1 METETIA
8 NQAEAT
14 DLDENMSAPP
24 SPSLHDIGGGSNKNI
39 TCRIDGALYFAAVE
53 GNFQEFINIHNLE
66 NLLTPNKNTILHIH
80 LTSTTSK
87 SGKTTPASAQFV
99 TQILV
104 KCGRLV
110 LLPNAKGETLLHVAA
125 RYGHSNIAKLLLE
138 HAKAKISPDIEN
150 GVGADQ
156 KFIRATNDELDTAL
170 HEAVRYDHIE
180 VVKTLLEMDPDYS
193 YYANNAKETP
203 LYLASERQ
211 NLQVVREILK
221 KVKSPS
227 YDGPNNQTALHAAV
241 INQDIAMARDL
252 LKNEHVRV
260 AVKLADKKGWVPL
273 HYAVKTRNAVLTKL
287 LLKEDENTA
296 YMQDNEGRTALHIAA
311 DSDSRRIVKMI
322 IKYYP
327 DCSEIVDNKGW
338 NALHYA
344 VNGGK
349 QNTIRRIMR
358 NLYLSNLYNE
368 KDVDGNTPLHY
379 LPNSNLVACHKLV
392 GHPRVDKLAV
402 NKKDQTVL
410 DVAYVKTEDPDPES
424 DKRTRE
430 GQIVLL
436 EMAGAKRSLRLD
448 QKSKN
453 GLNGLVFPK
462 EAKQTHLLVATL
474 ITTVSFAA
482 GITLPGGTIQDGELK
497 GTPLLGH
504 KTSFKAFMASNTIA
518 MVLASTAAFINL
530 FTPLTK
536 TKWKDYYFSKAAL
549 IFTLTALVT
558 MIVAFA
564 TGTYVV
570 LGSSSFGIAIITIGL
585 SFFIFAYCV
594 MEFWGTSLS
603 HTRSICGLN
612 KRGLEYIRVMDIEEA
627 AANQVEAPDLDED
640 ISAVFSPPSLPSSSP
655 HKNGSSNQNFKRF
668 DCKLYFAAVKGDFKK
683 FMNIRI
689 WRVYGHSN
697 IAKLLVQRVKAFP
710 PADIENGIGADQKFI
725 RATNDDKDTALHE
738 AVRYH
743 HIEVVKT
750 LLQMDPDYSYHY
762 ALSGITTTNQQVVA
776 EISNKVKSPAYGGP
790 NYRTA
795 LHAVGLIGQL
805 TSAGA
810 KRSQRLDK
818 NSITELE
825 NIHGLVFTKEAKE
838 SHLLV
843 ATLIATVSFA
853 AGITLSGSN
862 FNFKMLNLKYLNSGA
877 KSLFQSI
884 HCIKHCSNGDGY
896 FCSNGII

>member
-1 METETIA
+1 
-8 NQAEAT
+8 
-14 DLDENMSAPP
+14 MSAPP

-138 HAKAKISPDIEN
+138 HVKAKISPDIEN

-518 MVLASTAAFINL
+518 MVLASTAAFIILEKCRNL
-530 FTPLTK
+530 VLLPNAKGETLLHI
-536 TKWKDYYFSKAAL
+536 AA
-549 IFTLTALVT
+549 
-558 MIVAFA
+558 
-564 TGTYVV
+564 
-570 LGSSSFGIAIITIGL
+570 
-585 SFFIFAYCV
+585 
-594 MEFWGTSLS
+594 
-603 HTRSICGLN
+603 R
-612 KRGLEYIRVMDIEEA
+612 
-627 AANQVEAPDLDED
+627 
-640 ISAVFSPPSLPSSSP
+640 
-655 HKNGSSNQNFKRF
+655 
-668 DCKLYFAAVKGDFKK
+668 
-683 FMNIRI
+683 
-689 WRVYGHSN
+689 YGHSN

-725 RATNDDKDTALHE
+725 RATNDEKDTALHE

-750 LLQMDPDYSYHY
+750 LLQMDPDYSYR
-762 ALSGITTTNQQVVA
+762 ANNANETTLYLA
-776 EISNKVKSPAYGGP
+776 
-790 NYRTA
+790 
-795 LHAVGLIGQL
+795 
-805 TSAGA
+805 
-810 KRSQRLDK
+810 SQRQISKWWLRYQ
-818 NSITELE
+818 
-825 NIHGLVFTKEAKE
+825 TK
-838 SHLLV
+838 
-843 ATLIATVSFA
+843 
-853 AGITLSGSN
+853 
-862 FNFKMLNLKYLNSGA
+862 
-877 KSLFQSI
+877 
-884 HCIKHCSNGDGY
+884 
-896 FCSNGII
+896 

>member
-564 TGTYVV
+564 TGTY
-570 LGSSSFGIAIITIGL
+570 
-585 SFFIFAYCV
+585 
-594 MEFWGTSLS
+594 
-603 HTRSICGLN
+603 
-612 KRGLEYIRVMDIEEA
+612 
-627 AANQVEAPDLDED
+627 
-640 ISAVFSPPSLPSSSP
+640 
-655 HKNGSSNQNFKRF
+655 
-668 DCKLYFAAVKGDFKK
+668 
-683 FMNIRI
+683 
-689 WRVYGHSN
+689 GHSN

-750 LLQMDPDYSYHY
+750 LLQMDPDYSYR
-762 ALSGITTTNQQVVA
+762 ANNANETTLYLA
-776 EISNKVKSPAYGGP
+776 
-790 NYRTA
+790 
-795 LHAVGLIGQL
+795 
-805 TSAGA
+805 
-810 KRSQRLDK
+810 SQRQISKWWLRYQ
-818 NSITELE
+818 
-825 NIHGLVFTKEAKE
+825 TK
-838 SHLLV
+838 
-843 ATLIATVSFA
+843 
-853 AGITLSGSN
+853 
-862 FNFKMLNLKYLNSGA
+862 
-877 KSLFQSI
+877 
-884 HCIKHCSNGDGY
+884 
-896 FCSNGII
+896 